1 MTRSNVN
8 LESTESALVAL
19 KVFFS
24 IMTQWRVSEE
34 EQRILLGNPTNEVFE
49 TWKCGEVTS
58 LEKDVFMRIS
68 YVIGIYKNLMTL
80 FPKQNQ
86 ANEWLHK
93 PNKAFDGS
101 TALGLMLLGQTVHLR
116 EVRRYLD
123 AQL

>member
-1 MTRSNVN
+1 MN

-19 KVFFS
+19 KAFFS

-49 TWKCGEVTS
+49 TWKCGEATS